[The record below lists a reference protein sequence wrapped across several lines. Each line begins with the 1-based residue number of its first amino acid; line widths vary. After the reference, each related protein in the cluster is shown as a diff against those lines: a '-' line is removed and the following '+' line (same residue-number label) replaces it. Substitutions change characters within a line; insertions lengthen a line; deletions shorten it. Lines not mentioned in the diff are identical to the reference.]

1 METII
6 VTGGAGFIGSHV
18 VDRLIER
25 GHRVHVVDDL
35 STGKR
40 ANVDPA
46 AILHKI
52 DIRSSKLP
60 ALFRRLKPDVI
71 IHLAAQISVR
81 RSSEDPAADAGINII
96 GGLNVLKAAHA
107 AGARHFVFASSGAA
121 YGRARILPTP
131 EDTPLEP
138 SSPYGIAKAAFERYL
153 LADHELS
160 GMSDSILRFAN
171 VYGPRQ
177 NSKGEAGVVAI
188 FLKYLCDDVAPVING
203 DGRQTR
209 DFVYVGDVAR
219 MIVLAAERRLH
230 GVFNVSTGV
239 ETSINDIFRILRQ
252 ISGATAEAK
261 YAAAKANEDR
271 RSLLDPRR
279 AAKVGWRP
287 QVSIEEGL
295 RLAYGSVAKTNRS
308 KPRTEQSRRP
318 AFMK

>member
-1 METII
+1 METFI

-18 VDRLIER
+18 VDLLVEH
-25 GHRVHVVDDL
+25 GHRVHVIDDL

-40 ANVDPA
+40 ANLNPA
-46 AILHKI
+46 ANLHKI

-60 ALFRRLKPDVI
+60 ALFRRLKPAVV

-81 RSSEDPAADAGINII
+81 RSSEDPAADADINII
-96 GGLNVLKAAHA
+96 GGLNVLKATHA
-107 AGARHFVFASSGAA
+107 ANARHFVFASSGAA
-121 YGRARILPTP
+121 YGSAKTLPTP
-131 EDTPLEP
+131 EDAPLAP

-188 FLKYLCDDVAPVING
+188 FLKYLCDGVSPTING
-203 DGRQTR
+203 NGGQSR
-209 DFVYVGDVAR
+209 DFVYVGDIAR
-219 MIVLAAERRLH
+219 MVVLAAERRLH
-230 GVFNVSTGV
+230 GIFNVSTGV

-252 ISGATAEAK
+252 ISGSEVEAK
-261 YAAAKANEDR
+261 HAAAKPNEDR
-271 RSLLDPRR
+271 RSVLDPRR

-295 RLAYGSVAKTNRS
+295 SLAYASVAKTRS
-308 KPRTEQSRRP
+308 PRPSAEHTRRP
-318 AFMK
+318 AFMR

>member
-1 METII
+1 MDTYL

-18 VDRLIER
+18 VELLLEH
-25 GHRVHVVDDL
+25 GHRVHVIDDL

-40 ANVDPA
+40 TNIGPA
-46 AILHKI
+46 ATLHQI
-52 DIRSSKLP
+52 DIRSPRLP
-60 ALFRRLKPDVI
+60 ALFRRLKPAVVV
-71 IHLAAQISVR
+71 HLAAQISVR
-81 RSSEDPAADAGINII
+81 RSSEDPAADADINII
-96 GGLNVLKAAHA
+96 GGLNVLRSAHA

-121 YGRARILPTP
+121 YGSARILPTP
-131 EDTPLEP
+131 EDAPLEP

-239 ETSINDIFRILRQ
+239 ETSINDIFRILRR
-252 ISGATAEAK
+252 ISGSGTEAK
-261 YAAAKANEDR
+261 HGPAKPNEDR

-287 QVSIEEGL
+287 VVSIEEGL
-295 RLAYGSVAKTNRS
+295 RSAYGSVAKTRRP
-308 KPRTEQSRRP
+308 KPLAEHTRRP